1 MSIGMIARIRP
12 VNPPMVN
19 TKMKPTANSI
29 GVSKLIE
36 PRHMVVSQLNT
47 FTPVGTAIRTVA
59 YMKNRIPAVG
69 MPTVNMWCA
78 HTMNERTAIEAVAYT
93 IEGYPNRGF
102 LENSGIT
109 WMIKRKPRSI
119 SVEISE

>member
-12 VNPPMVN
+12 VNPPIVN
-19 TKMKPTANSI
+19 TKINPTANSI

-47 FTPVGTAIRTVA
+47 LTPVGTAISTVA

-78 HTMNERTAIEAVAYT
+78 QTMNESISIEAVAYT
-93 IEGYPNRGF
+93 IQDEPNKGCPQN
-102 LENSGIT
+102 E
-109 WMIKRKPRSI
+109 
-119 SVEISE
+119 

>member
-1 MSIGMIARIRP
+1 MSIGMIARMRP

-19 TKMKPTANSI
+19 TKIKPTANSI

-47 FTPVGTAIRTVA
+47 LTPVGTAISTVA

-78 HTMNERTAIEAVAYT
+78 QTMNERIAIEAVAYT
-93 IEGYPNRGF
+93 IEEKPNKGF
-102 LENSGIT
+102 LENAGIT
-109 WMIKRKPRSI
+109 WLIMPKPGRI
-119 SVEISE
+119 MM

>member
-1 MSIGMIARIRP
+1 MSIGMIARMRP

-19 TKMKPTANSI
+19 TKIKPTANSI

-47 FTPVGTAIRTVA
+47 LTPVGTAISTVA

-69 MPTVNMWCA
+69 MPTVNIWCA
-78 HTMNERTAIEAVAYT
+78 QTMNERIAIEAVAYT
-93 IEGYPNRGF
+93 IVEKPNWGF
-102 LENSGIT
+102 LEKGVDSMLLIQ
-109 WMIKRKPRSI
+109 
-119 SVEISE
+119 

>member
-1 MSIGMIARIRP
+1 MSIGMIARMSP

-19 TKMKPTANSI
+19 TKMKPTANSM

-36 PRHMVVSQLNT
+36 PRHMVASQLNT
-47 FTPVGTAIRTVA
+47 LTPVGTAISTVA

-78 HTMNERTAIEAVAYT
+78 QTTNERTAIEAVAYT
-93 IEGYPNRGF
+93 IEEKPNRGC
-102 LENSGIT
+102 LGDAGST
-109 WMIKRKPRSI
+109 
-119 SVEISE
+119 